1 MTVRSMTGY
10 GRGVA
15 AAGGLR
21 VEVRATSINRKQLD
35 VQANLA
41 REFAELEPRLLAA
54 VRGAISRGRITL
66 LVDVIR
72 SAAVRRQEVR
82 VDEDLASAYHA
93 ALQKATRRLGL
104 RENVDAT
111 FLMGLPEV
119 VQLAPPAQELERVWA
134 VAQRALAAA
143 LQALVTM
150 RTREGLALR
159 RDIAKR
165 LAGLE
170 KRAAKIAAFAPEVSR
185 RYREQL
191 LARLRE
197 AGQGDLASD
206 ERIVREVVLF
216 ADKADITEELTRLR
230 SHFEQA
236 GRLLRGSE
244 PPGRALDFLAQEMFR
259 EINTIGSKA
268 NATAISHVVVEF
280 KAELERIR
288 EQVQNIE

>member
-1 MTVRSMTGY
+1 MTGY

-35 VQANLA
+35 VQANIA
-41 REFAELEPRLLAA
+41 REFAELEPRLQAA
-54 VRGAISRGRITL
+54 VRGVISRGRVTL
-66 LVDVIR
+66 LVDVTR

-82 VDEDLASAYHA
+82 VDEDLAAAYHA

-104 RENVDAT
+104 RETVDAT

-143 LQALVTM
+143 LKALIAM
-150 RTREGLALR
+150 RTREGAALR
-159 RDIAKR
+159 RDIETR

-197 AGQGDLASD
+197 AGQGDLAAD
-206 ERIVREVVLF
+206 ERVIREVALF
-216 ADKADITEELTRLR
+216 ADRADITEELTRLR
-230 SHFEQA
+230 SHFGQA
-236 GRLLRGSE
+236 GELLDGRE

-268 NATAISHVVVEF
+268 NATAISHVVVGF
-280 KAELERIR
+280 KAELEQIR
-288 EQVQNIE
+288 EQAQNIE

>member
-1 MTVRSMTGY
+1 MAVCSMTGY
-10 GRGVA
+10 GRGAA

-21 VEVRATSINRKQLD
+21 VEVRATSVNRKQLD
-35 VQANLA
+35 VQVNIA
-41 REFAELEPRLLAA
+41 REFAELEPRLQSA
-54 VRGAISRGRITL
+54 VRGVLSRGRVTL
-66 LVDVIR
+66 LVDVER

-82 VDEDLASAYHA
+82 VDEDLAAAYQA
-93 ALQKATRRLGL
+93 ALQKATKRLGL
-104 RENVDAT
+104 ADKVDAA
-111 FLMGLPEV
+111 FLLNLPEV

-143 LQALVTM
+143 LRALVVM
-150 RTREGLALR
+150 RTREGVALR
-159 RDIAKR
+159 RDIEQR

-170 KRAAKIAAFAPEVSR
+170 KRVAEIITFAPEVCR

-197 AGQGDLASD
+197 AGQGDLAAD
-206 ERIVREVVLF
+206 ERIVREVALF
-216 ADKADITEELTRLR
+216 ADRSDITEELTRLR
-230 SHFEQA
+230 SHFGQA
-236 GRLLRGSE
+236 RELLSGRE

-268 NATAISHVVVEF
+268 NATAISHIVVGF
-280 KAELERIR
+280 KAALEQIR

>member
-1 MTVRSMTGY
+1 MPVRSMTGY
-10 GRGVA
+10 GRGTA

-35 VQANLA
+35 VQVNIA
-41 REFAELEPRLLAA
+41 REFAELEPRLQAA
-54 VRGAISRGRITL
+54 VRGEISRGRITL

-82 VDEDLASAYHA
+82 VDEELAAAYHA

-111 FLMGLPEV
+111 FLLSLPEV
-119 VQLAPPAQELERVWA
+119 VQIAPPAQELERVWI
-134 VAQRALAAA
+134 VAQRALAGA
-143 LQALVTM
+143 LKALVVM
-150 RTREGLALR
+150 RTREGAALC
-159 RDIAKR
+159 RDIETR
-165 LAGLE
+165 LVGLE
-170 KRAAKIAAFAPEVSR
+170 KRSAKIAAFAPEVCSH
-185 RYREQL
+185 YREQL

-197 AGQGDLASD
+197 AGQGDLAAD
-206 ERIVREVVLF
+206 ERIIREVALF

-230 SHFEQA
+230 SHFVQA
-236 GRLLRGSE
+236 RALLDGRE

-268 NATAISHVVVEF
+268 NATAISHLVVGF
-280 KAELERIR
+280 KAELEQIR

>member
-1 MTVRSMTGY
+1 MTGY

-35 VQANLA
+35 VQANIA
-41 REFAELEPRLLAA
+41 REFAELEPRLQAA
-54 VRGAISRGRITL
+54 VRGVISRGRVTL
-66 LVDVIR
+66 LVDVTR

-82 VDEDLASAYHA
+82 VDEDLAAAYHA

-104 RENVDAT
+104 RETVDAT

-143 LQALVTM
+143 LKALIAM
-150 RTREGLALR
+150 RTREGAALR
-159 RDIAKR
+159 RDIETR

-185 RYREQL
+185 HYREQL

-197 AGQGDLASD
+197 AGQGDLAAD
-206 ERIVREVVLF
+206 ERVIREVALF
-216 ADKADITEELTRLR
+216 ADRADITEELTRLR
-230 SHFEQA
+230 SHFGQA
-236 GRLLRGSE
+236 GELLDGRE
-244 PPGRALDFLAQEMFR
+244 PPGRALDFLAQELFR

-268 NATAISHVVVEF
+268 NATAISHVVVGF
-280 KAELERIR
+280 KAELEQIR
-288 EQVQNIE
+288 EQAQNIE

>member
-1 MTVRSMTGY
+1 MTGY

-35 VQANLA
+35 VQANIA
-41 REFAELEPRLLAA
+41 REFAELEPRLQAA
-54 VRGAISRGRITL
+54 VRGVISRGRVTL
-66 LVDVIR
+66 LVDVTR

-82 VDEDLASAYHA
+82 VDEELAAAYHT

-104 RENVDAT
+104 RETVDAT

-143 LQALVTM
+143 LKALIAM
-150 RTREGLALR
+150 RTREGAALR
-159 RDIAKR
+159 RDIETR

-197 AGQGDLASD
+197 AGQGDLAAD
-206 ERIVREVVLF
+206 ERVIREVALF

-230 SHFEQA
+230 SHFGQA
-236 GRLLRGSE
+236 GELLDGRE

-268 NATAISHVVVEF
+268 NATAISHVVVGF
-280 KAELERIR
+280 KAELEQIR
-288 EQVQNIE
+288 EQAQNIE